1 MLMCLTKGNTALN
14 SQARTQTDKLV
25 SAGIQ
30 LGAMYLTA
38 DGATQD
44 EAIGAL
50 PTLPYPV
57 GPNQYTPITML
68 TLEPPKYDVQVGHC
82 ARRGSSS

>member
-1 MLMCLTKGNTALN
+1 ML
-14 SQARTQTDKLV
+14 
-25 SAGIQ
+25 AGIQ

-44 EAIGAL
+44 EAIGPL
-50 PTLPYPV
+50 PTLPFPV

-68 TLEPPKYDVQVGHC
+68 TLQPPSYDVQVGHRIILMILMLNF
-82 ARRGSSS
+82 AAPELN